1 MDLTLIP
8 IGYGNVVVA
17 QRIVAVIAPDSSP
30 VKRMREEAQSSGKL
44 VDATHGRRTRAIIVT
59 DSDHV
64 ILSALQ
70 PETISQRL
78 SPSPVSGAEP
88 EPDGKWHKKK

>member
-1 MDLTLIP
+1 MEINLIP
-8 IGYGNVVVA
+8 IGYGNAVAA
-17 QRIVAVIAPDSSP
+17 QRIVAVVAPDSSP
-30 VKRMREEAQSSGKL
+30 MKRLREEAHAAGKL

-70 PETISQRL
+70 PETITQRFGGE
-78 SPSPVSGAEP
+78 SPDSPAEP
-88 EPDGKWHKKK
+88 RTKNKR